1 MCFASPPNTPNPP
14 PIPPV
19 PPDPPIKPKDTKE
32 AERVERQVTKK
43 RGQAAARVTGGQ
55 GLLSAAPTTKKTLLG
70 Q

>member
-1 MCFASPPNTPNPP
+1 MCFASPPSTPAPP

-19 PPDPPIKPKDTKE
+19 PPDPPMKPKATKE
-32 AERVERQVTKK
+32 QARVARQGTKK
-43 RGQAAARVTGGQ
+43 RGQGAARVTGGQ